1 MKALFY
7 IIYGAGVL
15 AGLLFT
21 RYLPWDVAFICVFI
35 LPIVAIFLA
44 ERSGYVQFG
53 DFDEESDNQTLIGK
67 IINED
72 LSDQDAAKK
81 YGWAVVN
88 EMDERLKQMSEVL
101 QKATEKREK
110 FADMIKQEQPK

>member
-1 MKALFY
+1 MKAIFY
-7 IIYGAGVL
+7 CIYGAGVL

-21 RYLPWDVAFICVFI
+21 RYLPWDIAFICVFI
-35 LPIVAIFLA
+35 LPILSLYLA
-44 ERSGYVQFG
+44 EQSGRVQFG
-53 DFDEESDNQTLIGK
+53 EYDKEPDDGSIIST